1 MTYEILTSTVA
12 SITDLKRNPMG
23 TVAEAQGNAV
33 AILNRNEPAFYCVPP
48 DLYAYF
54 QELAEDTELNRI
66 ADERM
71 KNPEFVSVNIDEL

>member
-23 TVAEAQGNAV
+23 TVAEAEGNAV